1 MRLSLPFLHDP
12 VHGGEACQERPGG
25 AEAASSDTGL
35 PFPLGLPDCAGLL
48 GSDFTL
54 GPAGIFLGR
63 ELWFRLF

>member
-1 MRLSLPFLHDP
+1 MVEKP
-12 VHGGEACQERPGG
+12 VRNVRGG

-35 PFPLGLPDCAGLL
+35 PFPLGLPDCAGPL